1 MAGTPSTPAG
11 PKDLDATDLYPEYSL
26 HPSEVL
32 STVQWFSDGFISK
45 HENYIFK
52 HRISTCVSIE
62 PSSAFPDASPHPRPL
77 CLLLADRTVPRLRPQ
92 GFRPLPVIPPA
103 PWNCPASLG
112 SPEPRGE
119 GRARGQQLPDRWSR
133 SPGRLSLGPFSL
145 RVKPRHRISRLA
157 GWLRYENRSFLS
169 LSFRFQLKRSDR
181 HPTLSLLC
189 SLSLCRPPLV
199 CHGTGRKSRHQSR
212 AATLKSE
219 LHPFSAPQPTVWEL
233 QTITRVACP

>member
-1 MAGTPSTPAG
+1 MASFLNTRTIFLNIESRRASVS
-11 PKDLDATDLYPEYSL
+11 SL
-26 HPSEVL
+26 PQHFQMPL
-32 STVQWFSDGFISK
+32 LIPT
-45 HENYIFK
+45 H
-52 HRISTCVSIE
+52 
-62 PSSAFPDASPHPRPL
+62 SACSWQTGRFA
-77 CLLLADRTVPRLRPQ
+77 RLRPQ

-199 CHGTGRKSRHQSR
+199 CHGTGHKSRHQSR
-212 AATLKSE
+212 AAALKSE

-233 QTITRVACP
+233 QTITRVACPYRR